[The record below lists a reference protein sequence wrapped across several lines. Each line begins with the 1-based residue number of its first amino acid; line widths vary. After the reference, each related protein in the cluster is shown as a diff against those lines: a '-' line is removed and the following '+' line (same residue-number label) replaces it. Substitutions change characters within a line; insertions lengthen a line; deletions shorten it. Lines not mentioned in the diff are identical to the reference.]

1 MDFDQEYLRS
11 KLMKYGDEPLDL
23 VRDEDGVLRY
33 YLPSA
38 EPAQQ
43 EERMLPPVEVV
54 AKREAPVAAAP
65 KPKVKPIPA
74 APTQG
79 QLDLGEAKPIK
90 PAGAMSA
97 LKTVGEM
104 IQAGAEKI
112 DFDVLG
118 LPGIGTLTLK
128 DLTVGDL
135 GKVLV
140 NIAEG
145 FPPITGSGQTL
156 SPTIEAAELI
166 NAAPA
171 VAGAVKLG
179 KKAGPKIVESLG
191 PTVNKMAEDY
201 MRKTGLTMAVAPE
214 SVTKQVTDLMP
225 RVDSIERFPIGPTS
239 IRPKVIAPDMPLH
252 REMDVESLTD
262 FLRNDRQFAYSPAF
276 VTDNPDLAIGQG
288 TNKGVKVKFR
298 PNSISGEENVKP
310 MTGAI
315 AGREYRADVIAPRAI
330 ESITFASAAELKKI
344 RPIAANVI
352 KKDFEKV
359 ASGGKEI
366 TFVRKAQKSE
376 NK

>member
-11 KLMKYGDEPLDL
+11 KLMKYGDETLDL

-33 YLPSA
+33 YLPS
-38 EPAQQ
+38 ETPAMPNASQQ

-54 AKREAPVAAAP
+54 AQREAPVAAAP
-65 KPKVKPIPA
+65 KPKVKPMPA

-166 NAAPA
+166 NVAP
-171 VAGAVKLG
+171 VATGAVKLT
-179 KKAGPKIVESLG
+179 KKAVK
-191 PTVNKMAEDY
+191 KMS
-201 MRKTGLTMAVAPE
+201 K
-214 SVTKQVTDLMP
+214 
-225 RVDSIERFPIGPTS
+225 
-239 IRPKVIAPDMPLH
+239 KV
-252 REMDVESLTD
+252 
-262 FLRNDRQFAYSPAF
+262 
-276 VTDNPDLAIGQG
+276 
-288 TNKGVKVKFR
+288 
-298 PNSISGEENVKP
+298 GE
-310 MTGAI
+310 
-315 AGREYRADVIAPRAI
+315 
-330 ESITFASAAELKKI
+330 
-344 RPIAANVI
+344 
-352 KKDFEKV
+352 
-359 ASGGKEI
+359 
-366 TFVRKAQKSE
+366 
-376 NK
+376 